1 MSDIFDEIA
10 SDFKSSRK
18 GSFLT
23 QPLRTRYDY
32 GERVSSSFND
42 LDQDDDGV
50 ISPSEWEEGFDM
62 IDRDDSGFI
71 SEDEWDNPN
80 FDDLDQD
87 DDGLISRDE
96 WAEGFDE
103 IDEDDDGLISE
114 KEFYSRK
121 EANELND
128 MDEIIDD
135 LQDDLEE
142 VEDIVDDLQEDE
154 SFSSRFVED
163 FDSEVAVSKSARF
176 HAGPKG
182 RKEWEKWKENNP
194 DAAKEFDTQTE
205 ANKDVV
211 KDRANAI
218 NSDEV
223 LEKDQATKKAF
234 IRRAMFKKKANFHQ
248 GSYMSLQNIREMG
261 EFLYTL
267 EDQVH
272 EGEELEDW
280 VEDKISHA
288 HATLSDLHRFFRF
301 GGGYHTHD
309 GE

>member
-1 MSDIFDEIA
+1 MPLLSLAKRKHKMSDIFDKIA
-10 SDFKSSRK
+10 SDFKSNRK
-18 GSFLT
+18 SSFLT

-42 LDQDDDGV
+42 LDQDNDGK

-71 SEDEWDNPN
+71 SDDEWDNPN
-80 FDDLDQD
+80 FDGVDQD

-114 KEFYSRK
+114 EEFYSRK
-121 EANELND
+121 ANELNE
-128 MDEIIDD
+128 MDDIIDD

-142 VEDIVDDLQEDE
+142 VEDIVDDLQVDED
-154 SFSSRFVED
+154 FSSRFVED
-163 FDSEVAVSKSARF
+163 FDSEITVSKSARF
-176 HAGPKG
+176 HAGPEG
-182 RKEWEKWKENNP
+182 RKEWEEWKENNP
-194 DAAKEFDTQTE
+194 NAADEFDAQTE

-211 KDRANAI
+211 KGLVRG
-218 NSDEV
+218 
-223 LEKDQATKKAF
+223 KKAH
-234 IRRAMFKKKANFHQ
+234 RHH
-248 GSYMSLQNIREMG
+248 GSYMSLQNIKEMS

-288 HATLSDLHRFFRF
+288 HATLSDLHRFFGF

-309 GE
+309 DK